1 MALVDTMQISQ
12 ELLFYDREYESAKT
26 LEDFVDC
33 SDLEKE
39 FKDRFN
45 QYLETQ
51 NDGLYSN
58 LDDIIKSFYK
68 RSLPVIFDLYKSEI
82 AKHEGK
88 LQSYT
93 EERNNLNW
101 VQRKFEHNGLKISD
115 YKEIF
120 DELKT
125 IVDEI
130 EIKRSIEKHDFRS
143 KILWFVAGVIAG
155 LIPTGLHLLGWIN
168 F

>member
-1 MALVDTMQISQ
+1 MVDTMQIPQ

-33 SDLEKE
+33 ADLERE
-39 FKDRFN
+39 FGAYFS
-45 QYLETQ
+45 QYLTTQ
-51 NDGLYSN
+51 NDELYKN

-68 RSLPVIFDLYKSEI
+68 RALPVIFDLYKSEI

-93 EERNNLNW
+93 EEKNNLNR

-120 DELKT
+120 DDLNK
-125 IVDEI
+125 IINEI
-130 EIKRSIEKHDFRS
+130 EIKRSIEKHDLWS
-143 KILWFVAGVIAG
+143 KLFWFAVGAIVG
-155 LIPTGLHLLGWIN
+155 LIPTGLHLIGWIN